1 MIQVLKKIF
10 WLQWR
15 FIKQFLQTGVYPPLI
30 RNRKRN
36 VWKKK

>member
-1 MIQVLKKIF
+1 MIQVLKKIL

-15 FIKQFLQTGVYPPLI
+15 FVKQFFQTGVYPPLI